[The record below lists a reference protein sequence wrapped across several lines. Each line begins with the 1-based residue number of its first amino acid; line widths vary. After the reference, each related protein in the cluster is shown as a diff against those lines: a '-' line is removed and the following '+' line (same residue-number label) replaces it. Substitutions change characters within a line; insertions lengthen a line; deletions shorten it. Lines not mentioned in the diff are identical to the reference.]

1 MGPQN
6 GEALERAFG
15 IFHEYGLVFDFYKR
29 NIRLLVT
36 ISEARRYLSLSL
48 ADMLGLSVEM
58 ELFYRKAA
66 YSMQKSSVTVDF
78 NLTFGSLMESFVSHK
93 DRLAELM
100 WTWQLENSS
109 EISGT

>member
-1 MGPQN
+1 M
-6 GEALERAFG
+6 
-15 IFHEYGLVFDFYKR
+15 
-29 NIRLLVT
+29 
-36 ISEARRYLSLSL
+36 SEARRYLSLSL

-58 ELFYRKAA
+58 EIFYKKAA
-66 YSMQKSSVTVDF
+66 SSMSKSSVTVDF

-109 EISGT
+109 EISGELKSPSFPPNKKEMSLPGLVSTLQR